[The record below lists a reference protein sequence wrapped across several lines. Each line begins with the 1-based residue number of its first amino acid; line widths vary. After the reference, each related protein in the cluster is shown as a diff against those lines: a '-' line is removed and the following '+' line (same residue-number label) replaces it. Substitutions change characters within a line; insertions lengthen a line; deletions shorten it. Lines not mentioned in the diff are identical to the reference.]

1 MTINQM
7 KGMVN
12 MYRIGVIS
20 DTHGL
25 LREEVKEELRS
36 CAAILHGGDIH
47 KKVILEELQS
57 IGTSYVVR
65 GNADKEWAEFLPKIL
80 DIELFGIRIKM
91 VHNKKDLPENLSDT
105 DLVIFGHSHK
115 YTDYVE
121 EGIRWLNPGSCGPRR
136 FHQPVTMAVIEV
148 TENKIFEVKK
158 IDIAQAL
165 PAEILRLPEKEQD
178 RQKLVQTVMKE
189 VDKGKSVKKIA
200 ESLHISVELAEQIC
214 RMYLTHPGVDVDGI
228 LNRINS

>member
-1 MTINQM
+1 
-7 KGMVN
+7 

-25 LREEVKEELRS
+25 LREEVKKELQG

-47 KKVILEELQS
+47 KQVVLEELQG

-80 DIELFGIRIKM
+80 DVELFGIRIKM

-115 YTDYVE
+115 YADYVE
-121 EGIRWLNPGSCGPRR
+121 DGVRWINPGSCGPRR
-136 FHQPVTMAVIEV
+136 FHLPITMAVIEV
-148 TENKIFEVKK
+148 RENGSFEVRK
-158 IDIAQAL
+158 IDIAQEL
-165 PAEILRLPEKEQD
+165 PADFLKLPEKEVDQ
-178 RQKLVQTVMKE
+178 QKLVQTVMKE

-200 ESLHISVELAEQIC
+200 ESLNISPELAEQIC

-228 LNRINS
+228 LNRIN